1 MCMLTTIIVLVNK
14 SFGVKQT
21 LDVPLNLFLP
31 VKDKH
36 ENKIMYKEYVGV
48 RRFQNKALKRYS

>member
-1 MCMLTTIIVLVNK
+1 MLTTIIVVVNK

-21 LDVPLNLFLP
+21 LDVPLNLNVFLP

-48 RRFQNKALKRYS
+48 RRFQNKALKRHS